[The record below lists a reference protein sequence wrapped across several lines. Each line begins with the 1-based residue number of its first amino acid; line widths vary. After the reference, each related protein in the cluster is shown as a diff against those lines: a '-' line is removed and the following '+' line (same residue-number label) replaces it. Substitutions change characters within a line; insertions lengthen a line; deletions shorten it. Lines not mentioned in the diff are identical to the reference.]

1 MDQQEFLKQRIEAL
15 ERENQ
20 RLKKDVLFY
29 EARIENLEQQIQQ
42 ILFI

>member
-20 RLKKDVLFY
+20 KLKKDVLFY

>member
-1 MDQQEFLKQRIEAL
+1 MDQQEFLQQRIEAL

-20 RLKKDVLFY
+20 KLKKDVLFY